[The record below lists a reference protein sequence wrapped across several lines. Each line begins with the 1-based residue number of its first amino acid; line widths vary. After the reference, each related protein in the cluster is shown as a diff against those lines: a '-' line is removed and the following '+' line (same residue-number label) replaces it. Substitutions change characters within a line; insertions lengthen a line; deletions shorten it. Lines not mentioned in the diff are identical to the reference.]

1 MTERML
7 GKRGWGSVWLNR
19 HLRAETEADWDD
31 VTATNRL
38 LCLGG
43 ACRTVTADWNWVP
56 ESLHCWKLHAKRY
69 TLCTYISQTYKVF
82 AKFFYKVLQLPLFS
96 RLLSC
101 RVANKPGCIICI
113 LFFYYLLSLS
123 SPVCGVWIVADP
135 VTNSSV
141 NWQLEFYS
149 DLVFWQKS
157 ILVVVTFLSPDYC
170 WEAKTSDDI
179 IAVISI

>member
-1 MTERML
+1 MGDRHGEAVKEPLGEHMGVTERML

-43 ACRTVTADWNWVP
+43 ACRTVTADCNWVS

-82 AKFFYKVLQLPLFS
+82 AKFFFFIKCYNCRCFPACWAVVWQTN
-96 RLLSC
+96 
-101 RVANKPGCIICI
+101 RVAS
-113 LFFYYLLSLS
+113 FAYYSFITCWLWLAQCVGFELSQIQEYH
-123 SPVCGVWIVADP
+123 PV
-135 VTNSSV
+135 
-141 NWQLEFYS
+141 L
-149 DLVFWQKS
+149 
-157 ILVVVTFLSPDYC
+157 
-170 WEAKTSDDI
+170 
-179 IAVISI
+179 ISKLI